1 MNLGYTVG
9 RTGGGGGV
17 EVNKQKKQPNLI
29 ELPRQH
35 FLMYNLI

>member
-9 RTGGGGGV
+9 LGGV

-35 FLMYNLI
+35 FLMYNFI